1 MNGERLKALLDEKGI
16 QQAELAENVGVSQAF
31 ISYLIKGLKQPSL
44 VLIKRIAD
52 YLQVPIDELV

>member
-1 MNGERLKALLDEKGI
+1 MNGERLKALLVEKGI

-44 VLIKRIAD
+44 ILIKRIAD
-52 YLQVPIDELV
+52 YLHVPIDELV

>member
-44 VLIKRIAD
+44 ILIKRIAD
-52 YLQVPIDELV
+52 YLHVPIDELV

>member
-1 MNGERLKALLDEKGI
+1 MNGKRLKALLDEKGI
-16 QQAELAENVGVSQAF
+16 HQAELAENVGVSQAF

-52 YLQVPIDELV
+52 YLHVPIDELV

>member
-1 MNGERLKALLDEKGI
+1 MNGEKLKALLDEKGI

>member
-52 YLQVPIDELV
+52 YLHVPIDELV

>member
-44 VLIKRIAD
+44 ILIKRIAD